1 VLAARPKFWDLA
13 KNCEAGAV
21 VLMSPESFLVGILST
36 GSGHSFMA
44 LMIGFA
50 FAGLLASG
58 FQYFT
63 EQPPSFRLIN
73 RGPSTAALAAVAL
86 LIFCAPFIIMRNTIR
101 GARIEGRS
109 FGFAMLATVLAGMW
123 SLMSG
128 TVVVMALEASR
139 IIP

>member
-1 VLAARPKFWDLA
+1 
-13 KNCEAGAV
+13 
-21 VLMSPESFLVGILST
+21 MSPESFLTGILS
-36 GSGHSFMA
+36 SDSFQSFMA
-44 LMIGFA
+44 LLIGFA

-73 RGPSTAALAAVAL
+73 RGPSTAALIAVAF
-86 LIFCAPFIIMRNTIR
+86 LIFSAPFIIMRNTIR

-109 FGFAMLATVLAGMW
+109 FGFAMLATVLAGLW

-139 IIP
+139 IIH